1 MFRFVVWLRER
12 TNRFWI
18 APALSVGVGVA
29 LCLLAWGADAVVPAD
44 AVPDV
49 SAASLNDLLS
59 IIATSMLAVAT
70 FSLGVLVSAFASVSS
85 TATPR
90 ATELVMGDDGTR
102 RAISAFVGSF
112 VFAIVAKT
120 GLSFDQFAAAGIF
133 VLFCATL
140 AVLAYLVLRLV
151 LWIRTM
157 STLGRLGDTLGR
169 IESVTRDELGQ
180 HLCDPWLGAR
190 RRPDHEP
197 SGTPITPTSTG
208 YLTHIDLA
216 RLQDV
221 ASGCDGVVHLTV
233 RPGTFVDPTTP
244 IAVIEHTDTVPDD
257 VTTEVRA
264 AVLIGQQRTFDQ
276 DPRYGFI
283 VLGEVARR
291 ALSPAVNDP
300 GTAIQVA
307 SLATAILVD
316 ELTSDRAPAA
326 RTADDVTVP
335 DLDLGE
341 LVIDAFEAIGRD
353 GAGDLAV
360 SLRLQKLLG
369 TLARNVPGPI
379 ADTAVAVAERAV
391 QRSQHAMDLDHD
403 RQVLQQTHTS
413 LFSGAATDSPGS
425 GRTPA
430 S

>member
-1 MFRFVVWLRER
+1 MRGSSSP
-12 TNRFWI
+12 T
-18 APALSVGVGVA
+18 PA
-29 LCLLAWGADAVVPAD
+29 
-44 AVPDV
+44 
-49 SAASLNDLLS
+49 
-59 IIATSMLAVAT
+59 
-70 FSLGVLVSAFASVSS
+70 
-85 TATPR
+85 
-90 ATELVMGDDGTR
+90 E
-102 RAISAFVGSF
+102 
-112 VFAIVAKT
+112 
-120 GLSFDQFAAAGIF
+120 
-133 VLFCATL
+133 
-140 AVLAYLVLRLV
+140 
-151 LWIRTM
+151 
-157 STLGRLGDTLGR
+157 
-169 IESVTRDELGQ
+169 
-180 HLCDPWLGAR
+180 R
-190 RRPDHEP
+190 RR
-197 SGTPITPTSTG
+197 
-208 YLTHIDLA
+208 YRLA
-216 RLQDV
+216 RLRLTAVMAGLV
-221 ASGCDGVVHLTV
+221 AACGALVVAGTYAWVRDGSRPARAVHLTV

-257 VTTEVRA
+257 VATEVRA

-413 LFSGAATDSPGS
+413 LFSGAATGSPGS